1 MADRARFTIIQQGD
15 GNRAHQVNGPVGRL
29 DDPVADREAMI
40 RFIDAA
46 TGSLAALE
54 LSPQARAEA
63 LRTIEQLDA
72 EDGDD
77 GSTSDRRRALA
88 ASLWRIVEGTA
99 GSALGAALA
108 GLWHP

>member
-1 MADRARFTIIQQGD
+1 MADQPRFTIIQQGD

-29 DDPVADREAMI
+29 DDPVADRESMI
-40 RFIDAA
+40 TFLDAA

-54 LSPQARAEA
+54 LSSEARAEA
-63 LRTIEQLDA
+63 LRTVEKLAA

-77 GSTSDRRRALA
+77 GPARDRRRALA
-88 ASLWRIVEGTA
+88 ASLWRIVEGAA
-99 GSALGAALA
+99 GSALGAALV